1 MLKET
6 KRNGTLTRVELR
18 AAVYDCRPGL
28 TRAEAQMLLDETLG
42 EICAALIRGESVSL
56 RSFGT
61 FNVRAKR
68 ERIGRNPKNGVAATN
83 LRAQGHIVPS
93 LADPCRTREWR
104 VAPGVA
110 RLTQAVVTATC
121 GGAPIMA

>member
-6 KRNGTLTRVELR
+6 KRNGTLTREELR

-28 TRAEAQMLLDETLG
+28 TRAEAQVLLDETLE

-68 ERIGRNPKNGVAATN
+68 ERIGRNPKNGVAATICARRVISF
-83 LRAQGHIVPS
+83 LPS
-93 LADPCRTREWR
+93 PIL
-104 VAPGVA
+104 VAHVNGES
-110 RLTQAVVTATC
+110 RQESRD
-121 GGAPIMA
+121 

>member
-6 KRNGTLTRVELR
+6 KRNGALTRQELR

-28 TRAEAQMLLDETLG
+28 TRAEAETLLDQTLE

-61 FNVRAKR
+61 FNVLAKR
-68 ERIGRNPKNGVAATN
+68 ERIGRNPKNGVAATICARKVISFLPSPILVALVN
-83 LRAQGHIVPS
+83 GEARQGSH
-93 LADPCRTREWR
+93 D
-104 VAPGVA
+104 
-110 RLTQAVVTATC
+110 
-121 GGAPIMA
+121 

>member
-6 KRNGTLTRVELR
+6 KRNGALTRQELR

-28 TRAEAQMLLDETLG
+28 TRAEAETLLDETLE

-61 FNVRAKR
+61 FNVLAKR
-68 ERIGRNPKNGVAATN
+68 ERIGRNPKNGVAATICARRVISFLPSPILVVRVN
-83 LRAQGHIVPS
+83 GELRQESASP
-93 LADPCRTREWR
+93 
-104 VAPGVA
+104 
-110 RLTQAVVTATC
+110 
-121 GGAPIMA
+121 

>member
-6 KRNGTLTRVELR
+6 KRNGALTRQELR

-28 TRAEAQMLLDETLG
+28 TRAEAETLLDQTLE

-61 FNVRAKR
+61 FNVLAKR
-68 ERIGRNPKNGVAATN
+68 ERIGRNPKNGVAATICARKVISF
-83 LRAQGHIVPS
+83 LPS
-93 LADPCRTREWR
+93 PIL
-104 VAPGVA
+104 VALVNGEA
-110 RLTQAVVTATC
+110 RLESHD
-121 GGAPIMA
+121 